1 VLHLLVEPKKTDLLS
16 RFYLSLKAKVM
27 ALFTYPQARKFM
39 KVRLG
44 FIQNNRS
51 SAPPIV
57 MMDGEASVGYL

>member
-1 VLHLLVEPKKTDLLS
+1 MP
-16 RFYLSLKAKVM
+16 KAKVM
-27 ALFTYPQARKFM
+27 TLFTYPQARKFM

-57 MMDGEASVGYL
+57 RWTGRQAWVICYFGNKSLLS

>member
-1 VLHLLVEPKKTDLLS
+1 MSILHLLGDSPPLILP
-16 RFYLSLKAKVM
+16 F
-27 ALFTYPQARKFM
+27 PQARKFM

-57 MMDGEASVGYL
+57 MMDGEASEGYLLFWLKSLLN